1 MLLLKLSDK
10 GSEQWF
16 LYKLVTKFYDRN
28 FEPKL
33 LKLKLQIFTKYWAKL
48 PEKELQSL
56 LTHFQNI
63 TEKLI
68 NEDTTL
74 QNSVLVLPAKK
85 AAIGRSFSMLRLI
98 KSCRRSVTGQSRL
111 YHLVLIG
118 TCKVNFGTQA
128 N

>member
-28 FEPKL
+28 FEPKR

-74 QNSVLVLPAKK
+74 LNSVLVLPAKK
-85 AAIGRSFSMLRLI
+85 ATIGRS
-98 KSCRRSVTGQSRL
+98 SV
-111 YHLVLIG
+111 
-118 TCKVNFGTQA
+118 C
-128 N
+128 